1 MTALPFHAVPVL
13 VDDQPRLRVYRGR
26 NLEIEVPLGPRQ
38 ALVLAALLLNHALMA
53 ERSGPDRLMTE
64 TGDKQR
70 AADGPKC
77 HNHAE

>member
-1 MTALPFHAVPVL
+1 
-13 VDDQPRLRVYRGR
+13 
-26 NLEIEVPLGPRQ
+26 
-38 ALVLAALLLNHALMA
+38 LVLAALLLNHALMA